1 MEKIS
6 VSEKLQAA
14 LLKVNELVEISDKLV
29 KKTKNLSSSD
39 KESLPEFT
47 GLWDKDI
54 VEQYLRRLEESIDEP
69 LISNAR
75 SLLEKEDIPSE
86 KIAKNILKEIDTI
99 KEVVELLK
107 DLTVIPDFVNK
118 LKSNEGILIRQWLIN
133 ETAIDNL
140 GLFVKSKND
149 VQKIFENLN
158 FPSEVKN
165 NIAEKILKNPNEIS
179 ETITKSENLSLFVEK
194 IIKRFELH
202 LESTN
207 IEDIL
212 SKSYD
217 MFVII
222 EKIYGHG
229 FSDDNI
235 KSWIAKKNIDDAYD
249 ILEKKN
255 KEIEQEHR
263 SLVDDFNSIASILQS
278 MRYEKIDEPP
288 KRISDL
294 KEKVDNLRQV
304 LVKRLGE
311 KGSKLL
317 DFLLGKV
324 DEFPRQLSLNDV
336 KKILQGLRPIFS
348 QVITK
353 IKRGDE

>member
-149 VQKIFENLN
+149 VQKIFQNLN

-202 LESTN
+202 LESTD

-235 KSWIAKKNIDDAYD
+235 KLWIAKKNIDDAYD

-294 KEKVDNLRQV
+294 KEKVDNLRQA

-324 DEFPRQLSLNDV
+324 DEFPRQLSFNYV